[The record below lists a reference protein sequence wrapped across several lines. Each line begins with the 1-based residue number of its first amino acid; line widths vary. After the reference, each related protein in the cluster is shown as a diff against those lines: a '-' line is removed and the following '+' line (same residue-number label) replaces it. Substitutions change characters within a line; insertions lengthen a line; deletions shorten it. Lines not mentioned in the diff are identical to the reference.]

1 MRVTGLFSRVESEN
15 HSMKQKGAALG
26 QPLFLC
32 AQKGAPSGSSTEK
45 APGKSAGGKHSIIPF
60 LRSLSQMGSRSL
72 LIGIPET
79 CA

>member
-15 HSMKQKGAALG
+15 HSMKQKGAAWG
-26 QPLFLC
+26 SLFFC
-32 AQKGAPSGSSTEK
+32 APKKARLPAAVRKKPPAK
-45 APGKSAGGKHSIIPF
+45 APGGKHSIIPF